1 MPPIFRPDDATPLVH
16 LYRGELARMT
26 AYRTRLDTTTNWAI
40 GATVGVLTFALGSP
54 AVPHAIFL
62 IPYALNLLFAMI
74 EARRF
79 QDFELS
85 RLRVRLIER
94 GLYAPQFGGGAPAGW
109 AEALASSLD
118 APRSS
123 LSLTEALAHRLRRN
137 YLWLLIATY
146 AGWLID
152 LWTLGAGLVQ
162 PSALGPVDALVVL
175 GAGLALLLPWAWLAA
190 RSPVIEHG

>member
-1 MPPIFRPDDATPLVH
+1 MPPVFRPDDATPLVH

-40 GATVGVLTFALGSP
+40 GATVGVLTFALGS
-54 AVPHAIFL
+54 AQVPHGVFL
-62 IPYALNLLFAMI
+62 VPYALNLLFAMI

-94 GLYAPQFGGGAPAGW
+94 GLYAPQFGGPAPEGW
-109 AEALASSLD
+109 ADALASSLA

-123 LSLTEALAHRLRRN
+123 LSFVEALAHRLRRN
-137 YLWLLIATY
+137 YVWLLIATY
-146 AGWLID
+146 VGWLVD
-152 LWTLGAGLVQ
+152 LW
-162 PSALGPVDALVVL
+162 ALGPDLRAAAALGQLDGAVVIGL
-175 GAGLALLLPWAWLAA
+175 GAALIAPWAALAT